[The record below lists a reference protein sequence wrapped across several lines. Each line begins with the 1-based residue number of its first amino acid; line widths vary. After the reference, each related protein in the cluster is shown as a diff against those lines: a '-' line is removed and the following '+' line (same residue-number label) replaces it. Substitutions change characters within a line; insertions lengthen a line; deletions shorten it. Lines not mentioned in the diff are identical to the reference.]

1 MTRHFDGSSVYSE
14 QQRPVRCLPERLIG
28 DRRPLESTR
37 ADQLASSLN
46 IEIEN
51 TLPYRADWKGGVWP
65 IGRCLLIKA
74 SRLRELS
81 R

>member
-1 MTRHFDGSSVYSE
+1 LAFVVMTRHFDGSSVYSK

-46 IEIEN
+46 MESV
-51 TLPYRADWKGGVWP
+51 RF
-65 IGRCLLIKA
+65 
-74 SRLRELS
+74 RE

>member
-1 MTRHFDGSSVYSE
+1 MTRHFDGSSVYSK

-46 IEIEN
+46 MESV
-51 TLPYRADWKGGVWP
+51 RF
-65 IGRCLLIKA
+65 
-74 SRLRELS
+74 RE